1 MKSIEEVKASLIA
14 SVGSDPKKAAA
25 NLVVTMALAG
35 KLTSGMPDSAV
46 ESLVMSIVETFLEAF
61 KGAVQQE
68 VFEQQ
73 KAASD
78 KLEKTLGGK

>member
-1 MKSIEEVKASLIA
+1 MKSMEEVKASLIA

-25 NLVVTMALAG
+25 NLIVTMALVG
-35 KLTSGMPDSAV
+35 KLTSGMPDPAA
-46 ESLVMSIVETFLEAF
+46 EALLMSLIETFLEAF

>member
-1 MKSIEEVKASLIA
+1 MKSMEEVKASLIA
-14 SVGSDPKKAAA
+14 SVGSDPKKAAT
-25 NLVVTMALAG
+25 NFVVTMALVG
-35 KLTSGMPDSAV
+35 KLTSGMSDREV
-46 ESLVMSIVETFLEAF
+46 ESLIISLIETFLEAF